1 MIKEMLDLWV
11 VGLALNMKI
20 ERREYRVNYVLS
32 MIFETICYLII
43 NDPCHCKL
51 VFNYFSP
58 NHWINH
64 KKIIFKVENLNYNQ
78 RGSGSGRRLI
88 LCG

>member
-32 MIFETICYLII
+32 MIFEYYLL
-43 NDPCHCKL
+43 P
-51 VFNYFSP
+51 
-58 NHWINH
+58 
-64 KKIIFKVENLNYNQ
+64 YN
-78 RGSGSGRRLI
+78 
-88 LCG
+88 